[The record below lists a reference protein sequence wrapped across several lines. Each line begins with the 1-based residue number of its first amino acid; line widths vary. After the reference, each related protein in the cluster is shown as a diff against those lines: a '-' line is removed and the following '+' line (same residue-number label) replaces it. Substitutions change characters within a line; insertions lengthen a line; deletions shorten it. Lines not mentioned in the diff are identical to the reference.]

1 MDYLFNEIIGFP
13 DIKNY
18 SAVFGELKKEDS
30 VFNELSINDKKYCFE
45 GYSKDHYFE
54 NANVVLINMWN
65 KIVMFSINDGTL
77 LYYSGLNNSFV
88 GVEELKMDFLI
99 TTDSSLF
106 LINKTY
112 FYPWGFKIFTDHIQ
126 DYEIDKN
133 SYKVT
138 LKFAVDDEITIK
150 LNSI

>member
-1 MDYLFNEIIGFP
+1 MQ
-13 DIKNY
+13 NY
-18 SAVFGELKKEDS
+18 NAVFGELNTEDC
-30 VFNELSINDKKYCFE
+30 VFSELTIKDKKYCFE
-45 GYSKDHYFE
+45 GYSEDHYLK

-65 KIVMFSINDGTL
+65 KIVIFSINDGNL
-77 LYYSGLNNSFV
+77 LFYSGLNNSFV

-133 SYKVT
+133 SYNVT
-138 LKFAVDDEITIK
+138 LKFAVDDDITVK